1 MPVTMNL
8 LILDGFAMGFGGKYL
23 MNIYM

>member
-1 MPVTMNL
+1 MNL